1 MERIELSGLKSL
13 KLIIKPGG
21 EIEGVLVFRVEDDN
35 LRLDVLLERA
45 DGSWR

>member
-13 KLIIKPGG
+13 KLIIKPSS

-35 LRLDVLLERA
+35 LRLDVLLKRA
-45 DGSWR
+45 DRSWR